1 MNLNITTNMTDN
13 IRRTNHQ
20 GGALRRFI
28 FKSVFNHL
36 AALLTVIFLLMGS
49 LGVAVTQ
56 EDVCHTCLLFGRDGI
71 AAFAVA
77 IPNHFIYIFQ
87 KSNALRYI

>member
-1 MNLNITTNMTDN
+1 
-13 IRRTNHQ
+13 
-20 GGALRRFI
+20 
-28 FKSVFNHL
+28 
-36 AALLTVIFLLMGS
+36 
-49 LGVAVTQ
+49 VTQ

-77 IPNHFIYIFQ
+77 IPNHFIYILQ